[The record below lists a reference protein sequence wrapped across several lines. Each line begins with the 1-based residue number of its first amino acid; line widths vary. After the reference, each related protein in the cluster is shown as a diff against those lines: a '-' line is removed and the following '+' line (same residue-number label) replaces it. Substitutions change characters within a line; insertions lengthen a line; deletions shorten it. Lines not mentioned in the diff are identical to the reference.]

1 MSASTNKYVTVVATF
16 FLVGFLFYFLKTLQS
31 ILLPFFLALIISFV
45 FEPVFAWLKKK
56 KVPSALAIFIILLI
70 IIIIT
75 NIASVFI
82 YTSVNTFS
90 NEFPRYEEK
99 FRNMSVSFAEQ
110 FKVPPEDLNKFKEN
124 LKFTNLLQQGS
135 ITAALTSVFTGFLG
149 VFSDFVLI
157 LFYIIFLL
165 SELGSIRQRIEKAF
179 SSQKAKSISNLIT
192 EIFTDVRKYISRKT
206 LINLIQGFTFGF
218 ILWLFHVD
226 FFFIWGFLCF
236 LSHYIPS
243 IGSLI
248 STILP
253 GITAIL
259 QFDNMVTPVIIIVL
273 LIVVQ
278 NIIGNVIEPK
288 YLGDQLDLSPLLLLI
303 SLIFWGY
310 VWGIVGMILS
320 VPIMIMIKIIL
331 SKFESTKPVAILMS
345 YGQVSALEKKENKI
359 ASKIDKIFK
368 KITKD

>member
-1 MSASTNKYVTVVATF
+1 MPASTNKYVTIVATV
-16 FLVGFLFYFLKTLQS
+16 FLIGFLFYILQTLQS
-31 ILLPFFLALIISFV
+31 ILLPFFIAIILSFV

-56 KVPSALAIFIILLI
+56 KMPTALAIFVILLM

-99 FRNMSVSFAEQ
+99 FRNMTESVALQ
-110 FKVPPEDLNKFKEN
+110 LKIPPEDVNKFKEG
-124 LKFTNLLQQGS
+124 LKFTNLLKQGS
-135 ITAALTSVFTGFLG
+135 ITSALTSIFTGFLG

-157 LFYIIFLL
+157 LFYIIFIL
-165 SELGSIRQRIEKAF
+165 SEMGSIKRRIEKAF
-179 SSQKAKSISNLIT
+179 SSQRAKSISSLIS

-218 ILWLFHVD
+218 ILWLFNVD
-226 FFFIWGFLCF
+226 FYFIWGFLCF
-236 LSHYIPS
+236 LSHYIPN
-243 IGSLI
+243 IGSFI

-253 GITAIL
+253 GLTAIL
-259 QFDNMVTPVIIIVL
+259 QFDNIVTPIIIIVL

-278 NIIGNVIEPK
+278 NIIGNVVEPK
-288 YLGDQLDLSPLLLLI
+288 YLGDQLDLSPLLLLV

-331 SKFESTKPVAILMS
+331 SKFDNTKPIAILMS
-345 YGQVSALEKKENKI
+345 YGQASALEKKENMVV
-359 ASKIDKIFK
+359 SKIDKLVK
-368 KITKD
+368 KITK